1 MELTAALRI
10 LQAATDGVPIAP
22 HVAGRLAAFVRGH
35 AHALA
40 ALGAKLSPAQLRGAM
55 MLPDPLPVPPTLRS
69 LPLESL
75 LTAERRLLLFAALD
89 SICPC
94 RAHRCRRSRTR
105 GAALRTTARNT
116 AGRQRPGPIFGRAS
130 ARRSCRIGRKRGGS
144 RACGTG
150 QSASTTGHAAAAAA
164 HLVAA
169 HPRRLPTLSTALI
182 ARAETAHPW
191 PSREAHALAH
201 VITEAGGDI
210 AARVEHRRQKRPLG
224 RRHAD
229 ARAAFAG
236 VGHSSAWGR
245 RRAISLDSWI

>member
-116 AGRQRPGPIFGRAS
+116 AGDNGRARFS
-130 ARRSCRIGRKRGGS
+130 GERARADPAESDANEAGPAHAALARAHQRQGMRLPPQHTWSLPTRGGS
-144 RACGTG
+144 R
-150 QSASTTGHAAAAAA
+150 
-164 HLVAA
+164 
-169 HPRRLPTLSTALI
+169 RF
-182 ARAETAHPW
+182 
-191 PSREAHALAH
+191 
-201 VITEAGGDI
+201 
-210 AARVEHRRQKRPLG
+210 RPP
-224 RRHAD
+224 
-229 ARAAFAG
+229 
-236 VGHSSAWGR
+236 
-245 RRAISLDSWI
+245 